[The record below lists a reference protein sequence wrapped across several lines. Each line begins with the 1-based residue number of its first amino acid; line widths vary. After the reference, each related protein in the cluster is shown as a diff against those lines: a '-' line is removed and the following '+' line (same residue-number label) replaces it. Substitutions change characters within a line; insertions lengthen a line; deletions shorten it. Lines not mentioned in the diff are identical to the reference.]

1 MALTVAVHRLRES
14 SSPRLL
20 PPIDQGWQ
28 GGPAVSRS
36 APWYFD
42 RSECSSGL
50 LTTLVNPLS
59 LRVVAHLSL
68 DSIRAKWWN
77 PSSLAAWA
85 SPPQPENKSTAVRL
99 TAVLSAL
106 SCLSELRLVTPSK
119 RAVSAST
126 ASFAGGEIASTRG
139 AAGASGSVGCVATP
153 SLRVVVIEH
162 PVPGRNVDTWVAS
175 TPSSRVMGDGGTAC
189 D

>member
-1 MALTVAVHRLRES
+1 MALTVAAHRLRES

-28 GGPAVSRS
+28 GGPAVSKS

-42 RSECSSGL
+42 RSEYSSGL
-50 LTTLVNPLS
+50 LTTLANPFS

-68 DSIRAKWWN
+68 DSIRARWWN

-99 TAVLSAL
+99 TTVLSAL
-106 SCLSELRLVTPSK
+106 SCLPDLRLVTPSK
-119 RAVSAST
+119 REASARAAAWCGESMTPSSLCRAAVASKLD
-126 ASFAGGEIASTRG
+126 
-139 AAGASGSVGCVATP
+139 GCVATP
-153 SLRVVVIEH
+153 SFGVVAIGD
-162 PVPGRNVDTWVAS
+162 PGAGNGA
-175 TPSSRVMGDGGTAC
+175 
-189 D
+189 